1 MLSIVEDRLP
11 SVPALARTLP
21 KGLVKIVVMLLVVTV
36 IGALLADANSDSPDF
51 LANSFVILSI
61 PGFVLS
67 LAALVVRD
75 ADEPEMDWPRRLAG
89 VVVLAFGVL
98 LSLGMVP

>member
-1 MLSIVEDRLP
+1 
-11 SVPALARTLP
+11 
-21 KGLVKIVVMLLVVTV
+21 VVTLL
-36 IGALLADANSDSPDF
+36 GALLVDANRDSPDF
-51 LANSFVILSI
+51 LATSFVILSI

-67 LAALVVRD
+67 LAALVGRD